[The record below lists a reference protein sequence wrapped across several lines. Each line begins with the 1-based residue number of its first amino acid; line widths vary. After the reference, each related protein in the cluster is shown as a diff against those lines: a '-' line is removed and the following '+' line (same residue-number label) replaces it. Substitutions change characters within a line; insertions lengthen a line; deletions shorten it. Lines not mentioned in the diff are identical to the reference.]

1 MLTYVKL
8 VISQEWLVYINNAE
22 SITNTLSWTSEL
34 IEHHRQM
41 DNDWRLNG
49 GYGEDGA
56 ADIRRHIKE
65 HMADIVKGGHIL
77 VIGSQSPWI
86 EAILLNLGAS
96 NITTLEHNPIISTH
110 PQIRAI
116 NPQVMKEMVTSYILI
131 KNKV

>member
-1 MLTYVKL
+1 
-8 VISQEWLVYINNAE
+8 
-22 SITNTLSWTSEL
+22 
-34 IEHHRQM
+34 
-41 DNDWRLNG
+41 
-49 GYGEDGA
+49 
-56 ADIRRHIKE
+56 
-65 HMADIVKGGHIL
+65 MADIVKGGHIL